1 MAVGYIFDDSV
12 GIYHYGPKH
21 PMKPYRIMI
30 THSLVKSLGLENKMT
45 VLKPQIEKITYHSA
59 KYFRDLGKQETS
71 DCPNFDGLKDFC
83 RKYSSASINAAKY
96 INVKKFDT
104 VINWAGGLHHAHK
117 NEPSGF
123 CFVNDIVMAILELLK
138 VHERVMYIDI
148 DVHHGDG
155 VEDAFLLNDRV
166 LTLSFHK
173 FGGGFFPET
182 GSLITTNHK
191 TVNVPL
197 LSGINDESYKY
208 IFEPIV
214 DECIKKFK
222 PSAIVMQ
229 CGADSLG
236 CDRLGVFNLSI
247 GGHAECVKFV
257 KNFNIPLIILG
268 GGGYTLSNV
277 ARCWA
282 FETAV
287 ICGESDNVDTV
298 PEDNPF
304 LSYFSPNYKFNPTFK
319 QKFTNKNDKEYLDSI
334 SEFICE
340 RINKF

>member
-1 MAVGYIFDDSV
+1 MKIGYMFDETVGL
-12 GIYHYGPKH
+12 YHYGPKH
-21 PMKPYRIMI
+21 PMKPFRIMV
-30 THSLVKSLGLENKMT
+30 THSLVKSMKLENKIT
-45 VLKPQIEKITYHSA
+45 VLKPQLEKLKYHTES
-59 KYFRDLGKQETS
+59 YFKQLGKNETS
-71 DCPNFDGLKDFC
+71 DCPDFFGLQEFC
-83 RKYSSASINAAKY
+83 HKYYSASINAARY
-96 INVKKFDT
+96 INNKQFDV

-123 CFVNDIVMAILELLK
+123 CYVNDIVMAILELLK
-138 VHERVMYIDI
+138 YNEKVMYIDI

-173 FGGGFFPET
+173 FGNGFFPET
-182 GSLITTNHK
+182 GSLVTSNYK
-191 TVNVPL
+191 AVNVPL
-197 LSGINDESYKY
+197 LSGISDEGYQY

-222 PSAIVMQ
+222 PNVIVMQ

-236 CDRLGVFNLSI
+236 ADRLGVFNLSVY
-247 GGHAECVKFV
+247 GHASCVHLV
-257 KNFNIPLIILG
+257 KNYNIPLIVLG
-268 GGGYTLSNV
+268 GGGYTLCNV

-282 FETAV
+282 YETA
-287 ICGESDNVDTV
+287 ILCGEEFCDDI
-298 PEDNPF
+298 PEDNQF
-304 LSYFSPNYKFNPTFK
+304 YSYFSPDYKFNPKFK
-319 QKFTNKNDKEYLDSI
+319 KKVADKNSKEYLDCI